1 MSSFTLPIKNI
12 IIQTKNYFD
21 SKEFITLEFF
31 INQNNVLTFPIHLS
45 NLQSEVKN
53 KFKEILKG
61 KSTAIN
67 LSINENIN
75 SILKIDNEFII
86 FNSVIE
92 INNEMHQEYYLK
104 FENNSIFRNEIRNFL
119 DNN

>member
-1 MSSFTLPIKNI
+1 MSNLTFPIKNI
-12 IIQTKNYFD
+12 IIRTRNYSD

-31 INQNNVLTFPIHLS
+31 INQSNFLTFPIQLS
-45 NLQSEVKN
+45 NLQTEVKN
-53 KFKEILKG
+53 KFSKILKG
-61 KSTAIN
+61 KNVAIN

-75 SILKIDNEFII
+75 SILQIDNEFII

-92 INNEMHQEYYLK
+92 ISNSIHQEYYLK